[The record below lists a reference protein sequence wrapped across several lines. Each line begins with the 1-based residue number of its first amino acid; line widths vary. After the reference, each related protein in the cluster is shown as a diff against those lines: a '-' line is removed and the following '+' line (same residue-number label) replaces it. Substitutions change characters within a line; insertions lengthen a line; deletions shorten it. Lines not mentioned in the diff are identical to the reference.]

1 MSHHHHHHHHEK
13 TEAKTLNEKLKILVN
28 HWIEHNNS
36 HMKEYEKWRQLA
48 EKEDAID
55 IAEILKEVCE
65 KVAEIDKLYKELEKL
80 L

>member
-1 MSHHHHHHHHEK
+1 MSHHHHHYHHEK